1 MPSERDQLA
10 VWLQR
15 ALSQPGQSRYVEVDG
30 ARLHYLI
37 WNEDQRNYPTLMLLH
52 GFLGHAHWWDFMAPF
67 FLDRYRVV
75 ALDLSGMGDS
85 EHRDSYGALRY
96 ARDILGAIKQVKI
109 APVTVVAHSY
119 SGGRTLRACVE
130 SPGIIEH
137 AILIDSYINF
147 ADTDAMPMFP
157 PLTPRKPYPD
167 LPSARARFRLTPQQ
181 SVQWPELVDYV
192 AERSLRRCASGWSW
206 KFDPQIASETEEDGE
221 QVLRS
226 VSARVDYIY
235 GEFSS
240 VVDRARAERIT
251 ATVPGGRAP
260 VVIPEA
266 HHHIMFDQPL
276 ALVSTLRALLV

>member
-1 MPSERDQLA
+1 LA
-10 VWLQR
+10 AWLQR
-15 ALSQPGQSRYVEVDG
+15 ALSQPGRSRYVEVDG

-85 EHRDSYGALRY
+85 AHRDSYGALRY
-96 ARDILGAIKQVKI
+96 ARDILGVIKKVKI
-109 APVTVVAHSY
+109 APAIVVAHSY

-130 SPGIIEH
+130 APGAIEH

-147 ADTDAMPMFP
+147 QDMDAMPMFP

-167 LPSARARFRLTPQQ
+167 LPSARARFRLTPPP
-181 SVQWPELVDYV
+181 SVQWPELLDYV
-192 AERSLRRCASGWSW
+192 AERSLRRCTAGWSW
-206 KFDPQIASETEEDGE
+206 KFDPRIASETEADGE

-260 VVIPEA
+260 VAIPEA